1 VIMNRVNSVMM
12 SLRRNLTR
20 VSILCAVIA
29 VGLALWVPRPA
40 EAAKE
45 AKLSAN
51 EKAAI
56 QKITTYFNNF
66 RYLNGEFVQ
75 RGPSGH
81 VSQGVFYM
89 SKPGRLRFEYAPPNP
104 FLVVA
109 DGTHVIIRD
118 RRMKRADHYP
128 LSATPLKLVLS
139 ENIDLLEEAKI
150 IHFYQ
155 DPSVMSLTLEDKDQ
169 WVPGQLTLVFD
180 NKDFALQQWVIID
193 GQGNRTTV
201 YLTKLQ
207 IDIKPDPELFKVVLP
222 REIETG
228 VNK

>member
-1 VIMNRVNSVMM
+1 MIKFM
-12 SLRRNLTR
+12 SATTISRSQTAR
-20 VSILCAVIA
+20 IA
-29 VGLALWVPRPA
+29 AAICMLVAGLAVWGSNGA

-56 QKITTYFNNF
+56 QKITTYFNSF
-66 RYLNGEFVQ
+66 KFLQGEFVQ

-81 VSQGVFYM
+81 ISQGVFYM
-89 SKPGRLRFEYAPPNP
+89 SKPGRLRFEYTPPNP

-109 DGTHVIIRD
+109 DGSYVIVQD

-128 LSATPLKLVLS
+128 LSVTPLRLVLS
-139 ENIDLLEEAKI
+139 DKIDLLEEAKI

-155 DPSVMSLTLEDKDQ
+155 DPTVMSLTLEDKDQ

-193 GQGNRTTV
+193 GQGNRTTI
-201 YLTKLQ
+201 YLTKLESE
-207 IDIKPDPELFKVVLP
+207 KEPNPELFKIELP
-222 REIETG
+222 REIDS
-228 VNK
+228 NK

>member
-1 VIMNRVNSVMM
+1 MTN
-12 SLRRNLTR
+12 LRKYGVRLT
-20 VSILCAVIA
+20 VLCAAVALGIA
-29 VGLALWVPRPA
+29 LLSPQLA

-109 DGTHVIIRD
+109 DGTYVIIRD

-139 ENIDLLEEAKI
+139 ENIDLLAEAKI

-201 YLTKLQ
+201 YLTKLE
-207 IDIKPDPELFKVVLP
+207 IDVKPDPELFKVVLP
-222 REIETG
+222 REIESGT
-228 VNK
+228 KK

>member
-1 VIMNRVNSVMM
+1 MMKFSSVTTFAH
-12 SLRRNLTR
+12 SRTVR
-20 VSILCAVIA
+20 IA
-29 VGLALWVPRPA
+29 GAACLLLAGLAVWGSGGA

-66 RYLNGEFVQ
+66 QFLHGEFVQ

-81 VSQGVFYM
+81 ISQGVFYM
-89 SKPGRLRFEYAPPNP
+89 SKPGRLRFEYSPPNP

-109 DGTHVIIRD
+109 DGSYVIVQD

-128 LSATPLKLVLS
+128 LSVTPLRLVLS
-139 ENIDLLEEAKI
+139 ENIDLLNEAKI

-180 NKDFALQQWVIID
+180 NKDFSLQQWVIID
-193 GQGNRTTV
+193 GQGNRTTI
-201 YLTKLQ
+201 YLTKLESKN
-207 IDIKPDPELFKVVLP
+207 KPDPELFKIVLP
-222 REIETG
+222 REIESNT
-228 VNK
+228 NK

>member
-1 VIMNRVNSVMM
+1 MIKFMSVKTI
-12 SLRRNLTR
+12 SRSQTAR
-20 VSILCAVIA
+20 IA
-29 VGLALWVPRPA
+29 TAICMLVAGLAVWGSQGA

-56 QKITTYFNNF
+56 QKITTYFNSF
-66 RYLNGEFVQ
+66 KFLQGEFVQ

-81 VSQGVFYM
+81 ISQGVFYM
-89 SKPGRLRFEYAPPNP
+89 SKPGRLRFEYTPPNP

-109 DGTHVIIRD
+109 DGSYVIVQD

-128 LSATPLKLVLS
+128 LSVTPLRLVLS
-139 ENIDLLEEAKI
+139 DKIDLLAEAKI

-155 DPSVMSLTLEDKDQ
+155 DPTVMSLTLEDKDQ

-193 GQGNRTTV
+193 GQGNRTTI
-201 YLTKLQ
+201 YLTKLESE
-207 IDIKPDPELFKVVLP
+207 KEPDPELFKIVLP
-222 REIETG
+222 REIESN
-228 VNK
+228 NK